1 MTEGQKPESG
11 LMGELYTL
19 GRQLTTAV
27 KALWESEDSRRLRQ
41 EIGDGFMDLGQQL
54 DAAIKSAQDSEAAKQ
69 FSEQVKATVDKAR
82 ESDVA
87 GQVEDGLVTGL
98 RELNA
103 AISKLVSSLDAH
115 TTPSEPPAAD
125 SGTPPDETPVA

>member
-27 KALWESEDSRRLRQ
+27 KALWDSDDSRRLRQ

-54 DAAIKSAQDSEAAKQ
+54 DAAIKSAQDSEAGKQ
-69 FSEQVKATVDKAR
+69 FGEQVKVTVDKAR
-82 ESDVA
+82 ESDIA
-87 GQVEDGLVTGL
+87 GRWRTASSPGCVSWCSDL
-98 RELNA
+98 
-103 AISKLVSSLDAH
+103 KLVGSWMRTPLFGAAH
-115 TTPSEPPAAD
+115 CGF
-125 SGTPPDETPVA
+125 GTPPDETPVA